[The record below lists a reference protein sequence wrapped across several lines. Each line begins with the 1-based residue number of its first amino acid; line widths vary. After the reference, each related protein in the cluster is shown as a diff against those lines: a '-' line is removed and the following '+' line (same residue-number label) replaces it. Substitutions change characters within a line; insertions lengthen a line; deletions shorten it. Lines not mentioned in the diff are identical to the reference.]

1 MSVVYA
7 ELEIRPHCSNYTLY
21 TNKMP
26 PRAIIP
32 AAIVTAPTPER
43 QNFVHSSYPHDH
55 PQQGRQPGPSRV
67 SYGSTQSARTSPG
80 SHKGKEPAVD
90 FEERYE
96 VESCDS
102 DDGDDMEPLVDS
114 MCMSTTRGVV
124 KLTISDLET
133 HVKTVPSCTSY
144 HSHILHFARAS
155 CHSCLVSLP

>member
-1 MSVVYA
+1 MSSQ
-7 ELEIRPHCSNYTLY
+7 ELEIRQHTTLHSIP
-21 TNKMP
+21 TTTKMP

-55 PQQGRQPGPSRV
+55 PQGRQAGPSRV

-90 FEERYE
+90 FDERCD

-114 MCMSTTRGVV
+114 ES
-124 KLTISDLET
+124 S
-133 HVKTVPSCTSY
+133 
-144 HSHILHFARAS
+144 LHLHGIR
-155 CHSCLVSLP
+155 PKPQ